1 MNWKYKP
8 GECVT
13 WQATHKKVGDLDT
26 GYVISYLPATKELSS
41 PRSSFDQSYA
51 KKAAEILSELGFEKP
66 DDFFE
71 RKLKPVSATSQQNRY
86 LIWVPS
92 PGGKSGK
99 FQTPVKSVVER
110 YSHD

>member
-8 GECVT
+8 GELVT
-13 WQATHKKVGDLDT
+13 WQATHKKVGDLDS
-26 GYVISYLPATKELSS
+26 GYVISCLPATEDA
-41 PRSSFDQSYA
+41 FDQDHA
-51 KKAAEILSELGFEKP
+51 KKAAKILSELGFEKP